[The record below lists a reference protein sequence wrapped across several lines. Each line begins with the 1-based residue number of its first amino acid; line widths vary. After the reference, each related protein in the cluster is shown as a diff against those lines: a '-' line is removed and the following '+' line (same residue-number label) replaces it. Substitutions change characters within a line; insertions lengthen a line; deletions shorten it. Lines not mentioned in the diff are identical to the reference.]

1 MINPADLHDLGH
13 LHGGSTGQ
21 IIMDAADEIK
31 HLRFLLANAKDQQYT
46 QLKEANDQVT
56 AWAEWAETAIRDFT
70 TLTIEKEN
78 RCSSESST

>member
-31 HLRFLLANAKDQQYT
+31 HLRFLLANA
-46 QLKEANDQVT
+46 NDQVT